1 MNRDKLK
8 KCLEQEIKFFL
19 KMHPKSKEYFQRSKK
34 CYLDGVPMYWM
45 LKWPGG
51 YPVVVKEAYG
61 SHFTDIDDNE
71 YIDLCM
77 GYSGALFG
85 HTPPQVIDAVHNQMK
100 KGMTYTLP
108 TETDVWVGEELQ
120 QRFELPYWQLALS
133 ATDANRFAIRLA
145 RFITKRKYILVF
157 NWCYH
162 GTVDEAFITMNEI
175 GVSDVRIGNLGYAIN
190 PKETTKV
197 IEFNDI
203 EALKKALDTRDVAC
217 VLAEPALTNIGIV
230 YPQQGYVEALK
241 KITEETGTLLI
252 IDETHTIT
260 GGPGGYAKEIG
271 LKPDILTIGK
281 PIGGGIPVGAYGVSE
296 KVATMISSTIDRST
310 IDVAGIGGTLTANA
324 VSVAAMKASFEH
336 LFTDSNYS
344 KMVSLMGQW
353 IKGVEDVI
361 QEFDLPWGTAQI
373 GCRGEYR
380 FMKKAPR
387 NGTEALGAEDLEMY
401 EYLFLYA
408 LNRGILLSPYFN
420 IMAVTSPELSEK
432 DINHHTHIFR
442 EGIENLMK

>member
-1 MNRDKLK
+1 MNREKLR
-8 KCLEQEIKFFL
+8 KCLEQERKVFI
-19 KMHPKSKEYFQRSKK
+19 KMHPKSKENFQRSEK

-61 SHFTDIDDNE
+61 AYFTDIDDNE
-71 YIDLCM
+71 YIDFCM

-100 KGMTYTLP
+100 KGLTYTLP

-120 QRFELPYWQLALS
+120 RRFGLPYWQLALS

-145 RFITKRKYILVF
+145 RFITKRKYVLVF

-162 GTVDEAFITMNEI
+162 GTVDEAFITLDES
-175 GVSDVRIGNLGYAIN
+175 GRPESRIGNLGFGIN
-190 PKETTKV
+190 PRETTKV

-203 EALKKALDTRDVAC
+203 EALKVALENKDVAC

-230 YPQQGYVEALK
+230 YPQRGYVEALK

-260 GGPGGYAKEIG
+260 GGLGGYAKEIG
-271 LKPDILTIGK
+271 LKPDMLTMGK

-296 KVATMISSTIDRST
+296 KIAKVISDTIDRST

-324 VSVAAMKASFEH
+324 VSVAAIKASFEH
-336 LFTDSNYS
+336 LFTDANYK
-344 KMVSLMGQW
+344 KMVSLMDQW
-353 IKGVEDVI
+353 IKGIEGVI
-361 QEFDLPWGTAQI
+361 KEFDLPWGTARI

-380 FMKKAPR
+380 FMKKEPL
-387 NGTEALGAEDLEMY
+387 NGTEALEAEDLEMY

-432 DINHHTHIFR
+432 DISHHTQVFR
-442 EGIENLMK
+442 ESIINLMK